1 MTPITTTRRPVLLGL
16 TFLLTLL
23 LCTGLAWAQ
32 QGHDEHQTQN
42 DHATTVQQDVGHGV
56 AADVEADTHAAAT
69 EHAVDE
75 HAAADHGA
83 EHDPYHLPNFVS
95 LFFGEQLKGRE
106 AYLDPIFSAII
117 AVVMMVLLVNVASR
131 RTDSPTRLQAAVE
144 MIMGGLDNMVHGII
158 GPTGRRYTPYLGT
171 LFIFIWLNNLS
182 GLVPFFHAST
192 SALNTTVALAICTFL
207 YVQGIALKENGI
219 GGYFFHLAGS
229 PRSGVEWGIM
239 PLMFVLHV
247 AGEFIKPM
255 SLSLRLFGNVMG
267 EDKLIAVFVVL
278 GAGILAFTGLPIG
291 IPIHVPI
298 VFLALLTSTI
308 QALVFTLLSMVYIA
322 LMLPH
327 DEHHGEAHAH

>member
-1 MTPITTTRRPVLLGL
+1 MSMKYFT
-16 TFLLTLL
+16 LLTLL
-23 LCTGLAWAQ
+23 LAALAFTGIAVAETEPGSQ
-32 QGHDEHQTQN
+32 D
-42 DHATTVQQDVGHGV
+42 DH
-56 AADVEADTHAAAT
+56 
-69 EHAVDE
+69 
-75 HAAADHGA
+75 A
-83 EHDPYHLPNFVS
+83 EHDPYHLQNFVT
-95 LFFGEQLKGRE
+95 LFFGEQLKGHE
-106 AYLDPIFSAII
+106 GFLEPIFSAIV
-117 AVVMMVLLVNVASR
+117 AVVMMTILTSVASR
-131 RTDSPTRLQAAVE
+131 RTDNPSRLQVAVE
-144 MIMGGLDNMVHGII
+144 MLMGGLDTMVHGII
-158 GPTGRRYTPYLGT
+158 GETGRRYTPYLGT

-192 SALNTTVALAICTFL
+192 SSLNTTVALAICTFF
-207 YVQGIALKENGI
+207 YVQAIALKENGI
-219 GGYFFHLAGS
+219 GGYLFHMAGS
-229 PRSGVEWGIM
+229 PKSGVEWGIF

-278 GAGILAFTGLPIG
+278 GAGMLAFTKMPIG

-327 DEHHGEAHAH
+327 DEHHGEAHAHETVV

>member
-1 MTPITTTRRPVLLGL
+1 MRTTSTTRRPFLLGL
-16 TFLLTLL
+16 TFLLSVMLSA
-23 LCTGLAWAQ
+23 GVALAQ
-32 QGHDEHQTQN
+32 HEHDEAHTQD
-42 DHATTVQQDVGHGV
+42 DHAAIGQADHAGDIHAVEVHGEEHGDGHG
-56 AADVEADTHAAAT
+56 DG
-69 EHAVDE
+69 
-75 HAAADHGA
+75 HG

-95 LFFGEQLKGRE
+95 LFFGKQLQGHDAFLE
-106 AYLDPIFSAII
+106 PIFSAII
-117 AVVMMVLLVNVASR
+117 AILMMTVLVNVSTK
-131 RTDSPTRLQAAVE
+131 RTDDPGRLQVAVE
-144 MIMGGLDNMVHGII
+144 MIMGGLDGMVHGII

-171 LFIFIWLNNLS
+171 LFIFIWLTNLS

-192 SALNTTVALAICTFL
+192 SVLNTTVALAICTFF

-219 GGYFFHLAGS
+219 GGYLFHMAGS

-239 PLMFVLHV
+239 PLMFVLHLS
-247 AGEFIKPM
+247 GEFIKPM

-278 GAGILAFTGLPIG
+278 GAGMLSFTHLPIG
-291 IPIHVPI
+291 I
-298 VFLALLTSTI
+298 LALLTSTI

>member
-1 MTPITTTRRPVLLGL
+1 MRTTSTTRRPLLLGL
-16 TFLLTLL
+16 TFLLTVMLSA
-23 LCTGLAWAQ
+23 GVALAQ
-32 QGHDEHQTQN
+32 HGHDEAHTQD
-42 DHATTVQQDVGHGV
+42 DHATTEQVD
-56 AADVEADTHAAAT
+56 
-69 EHAVDE
+69 HAVDA
-75 HAAADHGA
+75 HAADAHATDAHAVDAHGEEHGDA
-83 EHDPYHLPNFVS
+83 HGEHDPYHLPNFVS
-95 LFFGEQLKGRE
+95 LFFGKQLQGRE
-106 AYLDPIFSAII
+106 AILEPIFSAII
-117 AVVMMVLLVNVASR
+117 AILMMTILVGVATK
-131 RTDSPTRLQAAVE
+131 RTDKPGRLQVAVE
-144 MIMGGLDNMVHGII
+144 MIMGGLDGMVHSII

-192 SALNTTVALAICTFL
+192 SVLNTTVALAICTFF

-219 GGYFFHLAGS
+219 GGYLFHMAGS

-239 PLMFVLHV
+239 PLMFVLHLS
-247 AGEFIKPM
+247 GEFIKPM

-278 GAGILAFTGLPIG
+278 GAGMLSFTGLPIG